1 MEEKKVKQGKPSLLD
16 MYEEEMKALSKIGVT
31 IPNIA
36 RIINDKLPEHM
47 RFSEAGVRSYV
58 KRKGIA

>member
-1 MEEKKVKQGKPSLLD
+1 MKTEKRNRASVLD
-16 MYEEEMKALSKIGVT
+16 LYEEDMKRLAAIGVT

-36 RIINDKLPEHM
+36 KIINDKLPGHM
-47 RFSEAGVRSYV
+47 RFSEAGVRSYI

>member
-1 MEEKKVKQGKPSLLD
+1 METKKRGKPSLLD
-16 MYEEEMKALSKIGVT
+16 MYEEDMKQLAAIGVT

-36 RIINDKLPEHM
+36 KIINDKLPEHM